1 MATLFVD
8 KIDPQSGTTLSLG
21 SSGDTLQATAGTTN
35 NLGISM
41 ADQWRLSADTNN
53 GVEGDVTSNWER
65 NDNSSYSSIGTGLTE
80 SSGVFSFP
88 TTGIYYIN
96 ATGNIAS
103 AASDGSIVYQLVTTI
118 DNSTYPTAIDLR
130 TGNPSASTTICSA
143 SGSYLFDVTDI
154 SLCKFKFF
162 TSSFNS
168 GTALRGSTSQNRTHF
183 TVIRLGDT

>member
-1 MATLFVD
+1 
-8 KIDPQSGTTLSLG
+8 
-21 SSGDTLQATAGTTN
+21 
-35 NLGISM
+35 M

-118 DNSTYPTAIDLR
+118 NNSTYPTAIDLR

-168 GTALRGSTSQNRTHF
+168 GTTLRGSTSQNRTHF